1 MSADASLPEYC
12 RTMQQS
18 QSQKIIILIVLISLL
33 VVIVVAYYLF
43 FYRRQLRYRH
53 CLRQIGAINEVLQTE
68 GTPEEKLQKVRQRS
82 KGHFPGELQ
91 TVVHSVCKALE
102 EEAAAAAARDSA
114 DYTAAWRGKYEFIPA
129 EVIKNSVNKQHNYL
143 IIGKGSD
150 DGVRPQ
156 TGIITSRGVIGIVDA
171 VSRHYSYAISFLN
184 SDSSISARIGKDG
197 AAGPMAWDGKGS
209 GNALLREIPLQVKF
223 EEGDTVYTSGFSTIF
238 PPDIPIGRITGSRI
252 VNGATFE
259 IKVSL
264 FQDFSSV
271 RHVCLVRNRDLDE
284 IMSLEKGG
292 AEQ

>member
-1 MSADASLPEYC
+1 MQRRRTITGTLINTAVFILLEIAALGMLRHGDSLQDLFLSRAAHGFLGYFWGVSESISDYASL
-12 RTMQQS
+12 RTENRHLAEE
-18 QSQKIIILIVLISLL
+18 ILRL
-33 VVIVVAYYLF
+33 
-43 FYRRQLRYRH
+43 
-53 CLRQIGAINEVLQTE
+53 TE
-68 GTPEEKLQKVRQRS
+68 TITR
-82 KGHFPGELQ
+82 
-91 TVVHSVCKALE
+91 LE
-102 EEAAAAAARDSA
+102 EEAAAAAACDSA
-114 DYTAAWRGKYEFIPA
+114 DYTTAWRGKYEFIPA

>member
-1 MSADASLPEYC
+1 MLRHGDSLQDLFISRAAHGFLGYFWGVSENISDYASL
-12 RTMQQS
+12 RTENRHLAEE
-18 QSQKIIILIVLISLL
+18 ILRL
-33 VVIVVAYYLF
+33 
-43 FYRRQLRYRH
+43 
-53 CLRQIGAINEVLQTE
+53 TE
-68 GTPEEKLQKVRQRS
+68 TITR
-82 KGHFPGELQ
+82 
-91 TVVHSVCKALE
+91 LE

-114 DYTAAWRGKYEFIPA
+114 DYTTAWRGKYEFIPA

-150 DGVRPQ
+150 DGVWPQ

>member
-1 MSADASLPEYC
+1 MQRRRTITGTLINTAVFILLEIAALGMLRHGDSLQDLFISRAAHGFLGYFWGVSESISDYASL
-12 RTMQQS
+12 RTENRHLAEE
-18 QSQKIIILIVLISLL
+18 ILRL
-33 VVIVVAYYLF
+33 
-43 FYRRQLRYRH
+43 
-53 CLRQIGAINEVLQTE
+53 TE
-68 GTPEEKLQKVRQRS
+68 TITR
-82 KGHFPGELQ
+82 
-91 TVVHSVCKALE
+91 LE
-102 EEAAAAAARDSA
+102 EEAAAAASRDSA
-114 DYTAAWRGKYEFIPA
+114 DYTTAWRGKYEFIPA

>member
-1 MSADASLPEYC
+1 MQRRRTITGTLINTAVFILLEIAALGMLRHGDSLQDLFISRAAHGFLGYFWGVSENIADYASL
-12 RTMQQS
+12 RTENRHLAEE
-18 QSQKIIILIVLISLL
+18 ILRL
-33 VVIVVAYYLF
+33 
-43 FYRRQLRYRH
+43 
-53 CLRQIGAINEVLQTE
+53 TE
-68 GTPEEKLQKVRQRS
+68 TITR
-82 KGHFPGELQ
+82 
-91 TVVHSVCKALE
+91 LE

-114 DYTAAWRGKYEFIPA
+114 DYTTAWRGKYEFIPA

-252 VNGATFE
+252 VNGATVE

>member
-1 MSADASLPEYC
+1 MQRRRTITGTLINTAVFILLEIAALGMLRHGDSLQDLFISRAAHGFLGYFWGVSESISDYASL
-12 RTMQQS
+12 RTENRHLAEE
-18 QSQKIIILIVLISLL
+18 ILRL
-33 VVIVVAYYLF
+33 
-43 FYRRQLRYRH
+43 
-53 CLRQIGAINEVLQTE
+53 TE
-68 GTPEEKLQKVRQRS
+68 TITR
-82 KGHFPGELQ
+82 
-91 TVVHSVCKALE
+91 LE